1 MNDTTTLNVTADDA
15 ASYQTTVDHY
25 LAEINRLQ
33 QQMDDDQ
40 AEIET
45 MQAETREILADI
57 MASLTVH

>member
-1 MNDTTTLNVTADDA
+1 METTTLLADDA
-15 ASYQTTVDHY
+15 ASYQTAVDHY
-25 LAEINRLQ
+25 LAEIHRLQ

>member
-1 MNDTTTLNVTADDA
+1 MNDTTTLNVPADDA
-15 ASYQTTVDHY
+15 ASYQTVVDHY

>member
-1 MNDTTTLNVTADDA
+1 METTTLPADDA

>member
-1 MNDTTTLNVTADDA
+1 MNDTTTLNVPADDA
-15 ASYQTTVDHY
+15 ASYQTVVDHY

-33 QQMDDDQ
+33 RQMDDDQ